1 MTKQNI
7 FGYFNDVQNEYSNQ
21 RQFIEMTALFLGG
34 FFISFLVGYPQIIV
48 GSLVNAF
55 LIRSALSLSGHKVLP
70 VAIAPS
76 LGVLARGLVFGPFT
90 PFLIYLL
97 PAIWFG
103 NLVLIYAFKAQIRN
117 KCNYFAVLLGGSAI
131 KAGFLFAAATVLFS
145 ASIVPAAIVT
155 AMGIIQL
162 ETALIG
168 GIIAYLGIKAEKH
181 F

>member
-7 FGYFNDVQNEYSNQ
+7 FGYFDDVEHEYSNQ
-21 RQFIEMTALFLGG
+21 RQLIEMTMLFFGG

-55 LIRSALSLSGHKVLP
+55 LIRSALSLPGNKVLP

-76 LGVLARGLVFGPFT
+76 MGVIARGLVFGPFT
-90 PFLIYLL
+90 PFLIFLL
-97 PAIWFG
+97 PAIWLG
-103 NLVLIYAFKAQIRN
+103 NLILIYAFKNQIKN
-117 KCNYFAVLLGGSAI
+117 KYNYFAALIGGSVI
-131 KAGFLFAAATVLFS
+131 KAGFLFAAATILFS
-145 ASIVPAAIVT
+145 VSIVPAAIVS

-168 GIIAYLGIKAEKH
+168 GIIAYLGIKAEKY

>member
-7 FGYFNDVQNEYSNQ
+7 FGYFNEVNQEYSNK

-55 LIRSALSLSGHKVLP
+55 LVRSALSLKGYKVLP
-70 VAIAPS
+70 VAIAPG
-76 LGVLARGLVFGPFT
+76 LGVIARGLVLGPFT
-90 PFLIYLL
+90 PFLIYLI
-97 PAIWFG
+97 PAIWAG
-103 NLVLIYAFKAQIRN
+103 NIIMIYAFKTQVRN
-117 KCNYFAVLLGGSAI
+117 KYNYLLALLGGSAL
-131 KAGFLFAAATVLFS
+131 KAGILFAAATVLFS
-145 ASIVPAAIVT
+145 ASIIPAAIVT
-155 AMGIIQL
+155 AMGLIQL

-168 GIIAYLGIKAEKH
+168 GMITYLAIKAEKY